1 MLNKKKVNF
10 MKNNTKS
17 KTVRISDESLRAVLE
32 VVHKTKRNFT
42 CATEYLFIY
51 GYVAFLREQEILN
64 NNIQNTIDN
73 YIAKNKME
81 G

>member
-1 MLNKKKVNF
+1 
-10 MKNNTKS
+10 MKQNTKT

-32 VVHKTKRNFT
+32 VCHKTKRNYT
-42 CATEYLFIY
+42 CATNYLLLY

-64 NNIQNTIDN
+64 SAKQSNKENFIFKNNE
-73 YIAKNKME
+73 E

>member
-1 MLNKKKVNF
+1 

-32 VVHKTKRNFT
+32 VCHKTKRNYT
-42 CATEYLFIY
+42 CAVDYLLLY
-51 GYVAFLREQEILN
+51 GYVAFLREQDILKDVKQYN
-64 NNIQNTIDN
+64 NGNFNT
-73 YIAKNKME
+73 KNTLE